1 MTVALGILAGVLV
14 VVLRVL
20 RRRRGELRLRV
31 TKEQLAETERAAAS
45 RRLQHAQELAGG
57 PAAKGAVST
66 TSTEVH

>member
-31 TKEQLAETERAAAS
+31 TAAQLAESERAAAS
-45 RRLQHAQELAGG
+45 ERIQHAQALQA
-57 PAAKGAVST
+57 AAKQTAETNTGAD
-66 TSTEVH
+66 